1 MFQNKYCL
9 LLVLFYARTVINK
22 FFYELIGVS
31 IKTYKAE
38 DLWQATITCIFRFKS
53 CNYLQNL
60 LTVSFFLFKLHTVL
74 SFFQLYSFSKENQIR
89 REEGCGT
96 ITSNNVVRME
106 KCFSNSN
113 KQLWRL
119 TEVKQYFFTSG
130 STVFYTHVIKIKF
143 NNFTVCRQL
152 SNLKLLLQLL
162 VRLIFSNHLTHGMM
176 WRLGLD
182 ENFTCTIG
190 SLWTP
195 NMRRCL

>member
-1 MFQNKYCL
+1 MLQEKYLKTAQPNSSLANCALLSVSLSTVRWKLKSWIFQNKYCI
-9 LLVLFYARTVINK
+9 LVFLFYARTVINK
-22 FFYELIGVS
+22 FVYELIVIS

-38 DLWQATITCIFRFKS
+38 DLWQAIITCIFRFKS
-53 CNYLQNL
+53 CNYLQKS

-130 STVFYTHVIKIKF
+130 STVFYTHM
-143 NNFTVCRQL
+143 
-152 SNLKLLLQLL
+152 S
-162 VRLIFSNHLTHGMM
+162 
-176 WRLGLD
+176 
-182 ENFTCTIG
+182 
-190 SLWTP
+190 
-195 NMRRCL
+195 